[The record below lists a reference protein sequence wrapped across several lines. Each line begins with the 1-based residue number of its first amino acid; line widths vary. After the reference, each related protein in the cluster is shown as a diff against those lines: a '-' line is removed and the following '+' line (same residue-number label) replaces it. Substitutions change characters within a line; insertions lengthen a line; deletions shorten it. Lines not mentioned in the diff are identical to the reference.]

1 MHSNGNAFI
10 WPYNGVKENDIE
22 QRNPGIMSI
31 FQQIKK
37 EAPFPFGEQ
46 FGNSYATMAETVGGD
61 QDDWT
66 LSALGIPSATS
77 EIGYTGQFVDEWK
90 VVDAMTAKDIMVEQG
105 NWMNYL
111 YQHLGEFGKIEAES
125 RKQVTKEKSQPKIE
139 ILG

>member
-1 MHSNGNAFI
+1 
-10 WPYNGVKENDIE
+10 
-22 QRNPGIMSI
+22 
-31 FQQIKK
+31 
-37 EAPFPFGEQ
+37 
-46 FGNSYATMAETVGGD
+46 MAETVGGD

-125 RKQVTKEKSQPKIE
+125 RKQVTKEKS
-139 ILG
+139 